1 MKTTQLKVLDE
12 NEIQQIHQ
20 GTLTVLEKTGIYVNE
35 EQARKI
41 LKEHGAK
48 VDDSKKHVWIPPSL
62 LEDGIK
68 KAPREFTIH
77 ARDPKLTL
85 KIDCEKIYF
94 EPMVGRLNILDSSTW
109 KRRRTTLKDLENLMK
124 IANAMPNFNLL
135 HSGAMM
141 PHIEGVPDPVA
152 HVYGYF
158 TAVKNAQ
165 KVVKGTGRGTSKAQD
180 CIRMAAVLAGGM
192 DKLKKETWLFT
203 TGNTVSPLQLDKP
216 QVEGIIEY
224 ARANQ
229 AVDITAEVQSGA
241 TSPVTFAGSLVVQNC
256 EVLTGILISQLTK
269 AGAPV
274 FYGTCGGVMDMRL
287 ADIALGGV
295 ESGLINIASAQ
306 LAHHYHIPCRGTAA
320 TTESKALDMQAGYE
334 KAVTL
339 LMAAMGGANTIF
351 YPGVMDHA
359 LTISL
364 ESYVIDNEIC
374 GMVNRA
380 LKGMVVD
387 QAHLAL
393 DIIDKVGPMGH
404 FLGQKHTMQ
413 FLKDEHYFPTIS
425 DRRIREEWEK
435 DGSKE
440 LKEVAK
446 ERVQQILKEH
456 IPLEVE
462 PDKLKQLTQIVKEVE
477 KREGVYCPP

>member
-12 NEIQQIHQ
+12 SEIERIHQ

-35 EQARKI
+35 VEARKI
-41 LKEHGAK
+41 LRENGAK
-48 VDDSKKHVWIPPSL
+48 VDDNKKRVWIPPSL

-77 ARDPKLTL
+77 ARDPKRTL

-94 EPMVGRLNILDSSTW
+94 EPMIGRLNILDSSTW
-109 KRRRTTLKDLENLMK
+109 KRRRNTLKDLESLIR
-124 IANAMPNFNLL
+124 IANAMPNFHLL

-152 HVYGYF
+152 HVHGYF
-158 TAVKNAQ
+158 TAIKNSE

-180 CIRMAAVLAGGM
+180 CIKMAAVLAGGM

-203 TGNTVSPLQLDKP
+203 TCNTISPLQLDKP
-216 QVEGIIEY
+216 QVEGIIQY

-229 AVDITAEVQSGA
+229 AVDVTAEVQSGA
-241 TSPVTFAGSLVVQNC
+241 TSPVTLAGSLIVQNC

-295 ESGLINIASAQ
+295 ESGLINIATAQ
-306 LAHHYHIPCRGTAA
+306 LAHHYNIPCRGTAA

-334 KAVTL
+334 KATTL

-364 ESYVIDNEIC
+364 ESLVIDNEIC
-374 GMVNRA
+374 GMVTRA
-380 LKGMVVD
+380 LQGIKVD
-387 QAHLAL
+387 DAHLAI
-393 DIIDKVGPMGH
+393 DIIDRVGPMGH

-413 FLKDEHYFPTIS
+413 FLIDEHYLPTIS

-440 LKEVAK
+440 LKDVAK
-446 ERVQQILKEH
+446 ERVQKILKEH
-456 IPLEVE
+456 VPLEVE
-462 PDKLKQLTQIVKEVE
+462 PDKLKQLTNIIREVE
-477 KREGVYCPP
+477 KREGVAC